1 MRPVSILGTATPM
14 PTPAVDLKPDMTWW
28 QKTLAG
34 LLAMVVT
41 TVCSFIGSH
50 WGGVTNDQ
58 MNDALKGQE
67 GRLGDRIDK
76 AILTAKK
83 DSDDMKAYVD
93 KKTAAP
99 APLAKK
105 VKRPKLSEP
114 SGGAIE

>member
-1 MRPVSILGTATPM
+1 MT
-14 PTPAVDLKPDMTWW
+14 TPAGLRAVSPTEPVPSVKPDMTWW
-28 QKTLAG
+28 QKTAAG

-76 AILTAKK
+76 AVLTAKK
-83 DSDDMKAYVD
+83 DSDDMKKYVD
-93 KKTAAP
+93 EKTAAP
-99 APLAKK
+99 KLVAKK
-105 VKRPKLSEP
+105 TKKKPPAEGSPSE
-114 SGGAIE
+114 